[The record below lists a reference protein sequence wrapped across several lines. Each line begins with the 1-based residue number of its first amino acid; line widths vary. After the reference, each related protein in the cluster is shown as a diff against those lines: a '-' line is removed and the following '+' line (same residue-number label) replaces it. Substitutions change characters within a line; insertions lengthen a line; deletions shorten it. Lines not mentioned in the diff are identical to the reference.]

1 MPKKLPTEEAVR
13 RAIRITPLLAQD
25 TWHTLRSRAALHT
38 ANDVIWAG
46 NFNGPLRFRDTYNVV
61 QNGLALTVALDVARI
76 FDVSNPDRYPV
87 EQQDKASI
95 PVLANLLMRKDVQD
109 AFAEA
114 ARGWHPELIGGM
126 DLGEGDCR
134 EAISAAL
141 VVYNTHLNSTNHQEA
156 ASRLREF
163 RTGRLAHHLFDDL
176 PTDLPRFDDLDL
188 LANCARDF
196 VRSAVL
202 AVEGVDRDL
211 GSEEEIKREMDR
223 EFWDIGLSAILSEA
237 RNLGPST

>member
-46 NFNGPLRFRDTYNVV
+46 NFNGPLRFGDTYNVV

-76 FDVSNPDRYPV
+76 FDVSNPDRYR
-87 EQQDKASI
+87 
-95 PVLANLLMRKDVQD
+95 NLSRLSRVQ
-109 AFAEA
+109 
-114 ARGWHPELIGGM
+114 
-126 DLGEGDCR
+126 
-134 EAISAAL
+134 S
-141 VVYNTHLNSTNHQEA
+141 HLNSTNHQEA

-211 GSEEEIKREMDR
+211 GREEEIKREMDR

-237 RNLGPST
+237 R